1 MAAPVSNNL
10 SQRFQAVFEE
20 ASRSTGAN
28 FDYLVRT
35 AQRESGLNAAAKAP
49 TSSATGLFQ
58 FIEQTW
64 LGTMK
69 ESGPSLGFSN
79 AARHIEQVG
88 DKYYVKDPQVRE
100 QILDLRKDPKA
111 SALLAGAYARKNEA
125 ILEQRLNRP
134 PSSGELYAAH
144 FLGANGSGQL
154 IELAEERPNLDAY
167 KIFPAQARANRAIF
181 FDKSGNAKSVSEVYD
196 NLVATVPTQK
206 KPLSRFFNLGE
217 WFKPKA
223 SMQESRFASKAV
235 DAVATQS
242 QLPKPKPLTVEE
254 AATVA
259 RFFNEPA
266 EAVATVL
273 PSRYGMSYS
282 PSEANVTAPRA
293 SRFSVGEAGQQV
305 IAAQPEF
312 RNSRLLSDGTTALP
326 QASVPLPRR
335 KPVTADLY
343 VEALGSLLPKPK
355 PSPIDLVGDVDE
367 RAVNSST
374 QPSGIDEQ
382 TRIPERRGALDL
394 SVFLTNDVFS
404 SRKKA

>member
-35 AQRESGLNAAAKAP
+35 AQRESGLNATAKAP

-69 ESGPSLGFSN
+69 EAGPSLGFGT
-79 AARHIEQVG
+79 AAKHIQQVG
-88 DKYYVKDPQVRE
+88 DKYYVKDPQVRQ
-100 QILDLRKDPKA
+100 QILDMRKDPKA

-134 PSSGELYAAH
+134 PSTGELYAAH

-154 IELAEERPNLDAY
+154 IELAETRPHLDAY

-181 FDKSGNAKSVSEVYD
+181 FDKSGNAKSVEEVYD

-223 SMQESRFASKAV
+223 SMQDSHFASKAV
-235 DAVATQS
+235 DGVAGQS
-242 QLPKPKPLTVEE
+242 QLPRPKPLTAEE
-254 AATVA
+254 AASVA

-282 PSEANVTAPRA
+282 APAVTAPRA
-293 SRFSVGEAGQQV
+293 SRFSLEEAGQPV
-305 IAAQPEF
+305 NATQPEV
-312 RNSRLLSDGTTALP
+312 RNSRLVSDRPAGAP
-326 QASVPLPRR
+326 EPAIALPRR

-343 VEALGSLLPKPK
+343 VDALGSLLPRSK
-355 PSPIDLVGDVDE
+355 PSPIDLVGDAQESSVKAPTQASGVDE
-367 RAVNSST
+367 QA
-374 QPSGIDEQ
+374 
-382 TRIPERRGALDL
+382 RILERRGALDL
-394 SVFLTNDVFS
+394 SVFLSNDVFS